1 MFLAK
6 VGNKESCSESPSL
19 LSTVAE
25 VAFVAG
31 NERKLSLRV
40 RSAVRLFWGGQWC
53 YPMVSGDQMQ
63 SNLPSPLMGFLQCP
77 TEAAMFRLHPRPGWK
92 EGFCIH
98 LFPSSCKEVKHK
110 GQMGEES

>member
-6 VGNKESCSESPSL
+6 LGNKESCSESPSL

-40 RSAVRLFWGGQWC
+40 RSVVRLFWGGA
-53 YPMVSGDQMQ
+53 VV
-63 SNLPSPLMGFLQCP
+63 LPDGFWGSDAVKPPL
-77 TEAAMFRLHPRPGWK
+77 TPRGISAVP
-92 EGFCIH
+92 H
-98 LFPSSCKEVKHK
+98 
-110 GQMGEES
+110 